1 LIKSIVF
8 ICLAIFWALFTAGCG
23 PSRDTDTATVAVA
36 ANFKTTLA
44 ELEAD
49 FEHSSSH
56 TIELVTGSTGK
67 LYAQIRFG
75 APYHVFLA
83 ADQER
88 PRRLI
93 EEGLAL
99 PESQFTY
106 AQGRLVAWSKQ
117 RSEIGPSAFT
127 EADVARVA
135 IANPDLAPYGRA
147 ASQVLSEL
155 GIAAAVTPKL
165 VLGENVGQAFAFVA
179 TGNAQ
184 IGLVSEAQVL
194 SLPAQDQ
201 ANIWHPPSSLY
212 DPINQDAV
220 LLTSGASNAAAQA
233 FISYLQSPRAKDI
246 IARHGYELP

>member
-1 LIKSIVF
+1 MIKSIVF

-23 PSRDTDTATVAVA
+23 ASRDTDTATVAVA
-36 ANFKTTLA
+36 ANFKTTLVA
-44 ELEAD
+44 LAVD
-49 FEHSSSH
+49 FEQSSSH

-93 EEGLAL
+93 EEGLAI
-99 PESQFTY
+99 PESRFTY
-106 AQGRLVAWSKQ
+106 AQGRLIAWSTE
-117 RSEIGPSAFT
+117 RFELGPDAFT
-127 EADVARVA
+127 RADVARVA

-147 ASQVLSEL
+147 ASQVLNKL
-155 GIAAAVTPKL
+155 GVSVAVTPKL

-194 SLPAQDQ
+194 SLPADEQ
-201 ANIWHPPSSLY
+201 ANIWRPPGTKSSYCFSIKCAMDHFTGKRGITYQPLRE
-212 DPINQDAV
+212 D
-220 LLTSGASNAAAQA
+220 
-233 FISYLQSPRAKDI
+233 
-246 IARHGYELP
+246 